1 MEYLKIEIEYETLNK
16 SEWVALH
23 FGNVVQHGFLKI

>member
-16 SEWVALH
+16 NDGLPGILGMLCNMV
-23 FGNVVQHGFLKI
+23 FF